1 MVGKVEE
8 REKKNKERFSVVY
21 SVERKEI
28 YDMITC
34 VYNEKIIVHVHEG
47 AYGTQII
54 NKREQRWPVC
64 NKKNF
69 FIYTTFYFYI
79 LKLLHL
85 SSLLTLNVQ

>member
-1 MVGKVEE
+1 VVGKVEE

-47 AYGTQII
+47 
-54 NKREQRWPVC
+54 
-64 NKKNF
+64 
-69 FIYTTFYFYI
+69 
-79 LKLLHL
+79 
-85 SSLLTLNVQ
+85 